1 MSLLYICLLFPND
14 YMQVMNTWQGY
25 HRRYDLSS
33 LCILSS
39 GTGFSFGP
47 FTIYINLIK
56 MVSAMF
62 LSVKLLIFPLCL
74 IIVLC
79 GDTVKLCDCLLP
91 DQTLINFSVSV

>member
-1 MSLLYICLLFPND
+1 
-14 YMQVMNTWQGY
+14 
-25 HRRYDLSS
+25 
-33 LCILSS
+33 
-39 GTGFSFGP
+39 
-47 FTIYINLIK
+47 

-79 GDTVKLCDCLLP
+79 GDTVKLCDSLLP